1 MWSIFKM
8 TQINNIN
15 INEIANHP
23 LQTRQWGEFRKEWG
37 NEVMFTKYGLLTL
50 HKIPFLPFKLGMFIR
65 GNSPTKEMLAFLKNI
80 AKEKNII
87 FIKLEPL
94 FAKEISKDNS
104 FDSLIALLKENG
116 SIAGK
121 TLFTPTSFWIDLTKS
136 EEDLLKSFSSKTRYN
151 IRLAKRKGVVVVE
164 DNSDKTFNKYL
175 QLTKETVER
184 QGFFAHSEKYH
195 KLMWKFLHTNMVKKG
210 KEPTARLISAT
221 YKNETITTWIVFVWK
236 DFIYYPYG
244 ASSVKHKNVM
254 ANNLMM
260 WETIKLGKK
269 LNLKT
274 FDLWGREPGKGF
286 TKFKE
291 GFNPK
296 VVKFLGTWD
305 LVINK
310 PIYYV
315 YRVAEMIR
323 WPILRLKGKL
333 TKPTF

>member
-1 MWSIFKM
+1 
-8 TQINNIN
+8 
-15 INEIANHP
+15 
-23 LQTRQWGEFRKEWG
+23 
-37 NEVMFTKYGLLTL
+37 MFTKYGLLTL

-236 DFIYYPYG
+236 DFI
-244 ASSVKHKNVM
+244 
-254 ANNLMM
+254 
-260 WETIKLGKK
+260 I
-269 LNLKT
+269 
-274 FDLWGREPGKGF
+274 
-286 TKFKE
+286 
-291 GFNPK
+291 
-296 VVKFLGTWD
+296 
-305 LVINK
+305 
-310 PIYYV
+310 
-315 YRVAEMIR
+315 
-323 WPILRLKGKL
+323 
-333 TKPTF
+333 